1 MIRLEPERASVPV
14 IFYKLNLLDHIQ
26 VTFFISR
33 RPNYKVLFTHADPA
47 LALKT
52 NPMREDFLHY
62 LWRTRRLEISD
73 LHTTEGERLEI
84 LHFGIYNPHSGPDF
98 TNVRLRI
105 GDTIWAGNVE
115 MHLQSSDWQVHGHQN
130 DRAYD
135 NVILHVVLEED
146 QPVHRANGERIPCLE
161 VKSLVPPRLSATYLK
176 LLHNE
181 HWIPC
186 QHHFFQV
193 SEMTKTLWLERLLV
207 ERLEQKTEAI
217 AQLLAH
223 NGNNWEETFYQA
235 LARNFGMRV
244 NAEPFELLAKST
256 PFLTLMKHKNSLPQL
271 EALLFGQAGLLARD
285 FADDYPNLLKREYA
299 HLQRKYNLT
308 PILGESWKFMRLRPA
323 NFPTIRMAQFATLL
337 FQTNHL
343 FSKMLA
349 AADINELENMFE
361 LKLSNYWLTHYV
373 FDKASKKS
381 QKKLGKSTIHLLVI
395 NTIAPFLFLYG
406 KLRGEDRYQDKAF
419 QLLEQIPPEN
429 NHIIEHW
436 QELGM
441 TPNSA
446 YQTQAL
452 LQLKNQYCDQK
463 RCLDCAIGNAILQK

>member
-1 MIRLEPERASVPV
+1 
-14 IFYKLNLLDHIQ
+14 
-26 VTFFISR
+26 
-33 RPNYKVLFTHADPA
+33 
-47 LALKT
+47 
-52 NPMREDFLHY
+52 MREAFLHY
-62 LWRTRRLEISD
+62 LWRTQRLEISD

-84 LHFGIYNPHSGPDF
+84 LHFGTHNPHSGPDF

-105 GDTIWAGNVE
+105 GDTVWAGNIE
-115 MHLQSSDWQVHGHQN
+115 MHLQASEWLAHGHQH

-146 QPVHRANGERIPCLE
+146 QPVTRANGERIPCLE
-161 VKSLVPPRLSATYLK
+161 VKNLVPPKLSATYLK

-193 SEMTKTLWLERLLV
+193 ADLTKTLWLERLLI
-207 ERLEQKTEAI
+207 ERLEQKTGAI
-217 AQLLAH
+217 AQLLQN

-235 LARNFGMRV
+235 LARSFGTRV
-244 NAEPFELLAKST
+244 NGEPFELLATST
-256 PFLTLMKHKNSLPQL
+256 PFLTLMKHKNSLRQI
-271 EALLFGQAGLLARD
+271 EALFFGQAGLLD
-285 FADDYPNLLKREYA
+285 QEFEDDYPNLLKREYA
-299 HLQRKYNLT
+299 HLRHKYNLT
-308 PILGESWKFMRLRPA
+308 PMLGESWKFMRLRPA
-323 NFPTIRMAQFATLL
+323 NFPTIRIAQFATLL

-349 AADINELENMFE
+349 AADIHELENMFE
-361 LKLSNYWLTHYV
+361 LKLSNYWLTHYI
-373 FDKASKKS
+373 FDKESKKS
-381 QKKLGKSTIHLLVI
+381 QKKLGAGTIHLLII

-406 KLRGEDRYQDKAF
+406 KWRDDHRYQDRAF
-419 QLLEQIPPEN
+419 QLLEQIPPEQ
-429 NHIIEHW
+429 NHIIGHW

-441 TPNSA
+441 KPCSS

-463 RCLDCAIGNAILQK
+463 RCLDCAIGNAIMQG